1 MYNAP
6 RSLPCQAFPAVP
18 ECWRGQK
25 TPILGVKAPRRPL
38 LLKWV
43 IFGAP
48 RTEANQPGRGSFY
61 QSTKDHLTLLIF
73 HVRRQDYPPSSFF
86 CFFLVLLNPYRDKFT
101 SCLIS
106 YCRVRGFAINFLGSH
121 ICRDDERCLIG
132 SNDLHRFWV
141 ISDVGHAV
149 NIQ

>member
-1 MYNAP
+1 MYCYFTIT
-6 RSLPCQAFPAVP
+6 L
-18 ECWRGQK
+18 
-25 TPILGVKAPRRPL
+25 ILFV
-38 LLKWV
+38 
-43 IFGAP
+43 
-48 RTEANQPGRGSFY
+48 SC
-61 QSTKDHLTLLIF
+61 
-73 HVRRQDYPPSSFF
+73 SSY
-86 CFFLVLLNPYRDKFT
+86 CCY
-101 SCLIS
+101 LIS